1 MQQML
6 ARTNPLN
13 KQGVVVRLAQLQRAL
28 PLAIVT
34 VVLLYEAAF
43 EFVFLDRIG
52 SSTRFALEVFIFGA
66 LGAVVTWITLE
77 WVRRYVERDL
87 IEREQVQ
94 QKIRELNRHLET
106 KVAERTQELSQ
117 ANEELRHRQQEL
129 ENANTE
135 LLQLDALKSE
145 FVSLVSH
152 ELRAPLANI
161 SASLQL
167 LLSDDDTSQLTSS
180 QREMLSLAN
189 EQAERLTRLVKGIM
203 GVSRLEAGQMTLAL
217 AAFDILPLINRTLE
231 QWQACATD
239 YVWRGPQTQ
248 NLPSVMADPDRVEE
262 VLTNLLDNAYKYSSA
277 GSTVQ
282 VNVYP
287 IQDHM
292 VIGVSDQGQGIPTS
306 ELEKIFDKFHR
317 VERGDARQTYG
328 YGLGLYISRKLIQ
341 AMGGRL
347 WAESEMG
354 RGSTFFFSLPLAG
367 HPTSLDTTPSF
378 ERACL
383 A

>member
-6 ARTNPLN
+6 ARTNPLD
-13 KQGVVVRLAQLQRAL
+13 KQGVVARLVQLQRAL

-43 EFVFLDRIG
+43 EFVLLDRIE
-52 SSTRFALEVFIFGA
+52 SSTRFVLEVFVFGVLGA
-66 LGAVVTWITLE
+66 LVTWVTLE

-87 IEREQVQ
+87 TEREQVQ
-94 QKIRELNRHLET
+94 HKIRELNRQLET

-117 ANEELRHRQQEL
+117 ANEALRHRQHEL
-129 ENANTE
+129 EDANTE
-135 LLQLDALKSE
+135 LRQLDALKSE

-167 LLSDDDTSQLTSS
+167 LLSDEDTSKLTPS
-180 QREMLSLAN
+180 QREILSLAN

-203 GVSRLEAGQMTLAL
+203 GVSRLEAGQMPLA
-217 AAFDILPLINRTLE
+217 AEAFDILPLITRTLE
-231 QWQACATD
+231 QWQACAPD
-239 YVWRGPQTQ
+239 YIWRGPQTQ
-248 NLPSVMADPDRVEE
+248 NLPSVWADPDRVEE
-262 VLTNLLDNAYKYSSA
+262 VLTNLLENAYKYSSA

-287 IQDHM
+287 IQDQM
-292 VIGVSDQGQGIPTS
+292 VICVSDQGQGIPPG

-317 VERGDARQTYG
+317 VERGDARETYG

-367 HPTSLDTTPSF
+367 HLTSLDTTPSF